1 MEVRLIDSSS
11 NQPHHAGKVVGSPL
25 KTISSNNRTTHK
37 FSESHDHPAP
47 FQYLIR
53 RALTRA
59 GKVEGVAY
67 KLDDIEGTR
76 GPLSESRV
84 LLNAPAPDSLKCKHL
99 IEYGVDSGGQP
110 YLDCEL
116 GDWECS
122 KMCLGYESAVP
133 DSQDD
138 QNAGRTRTDS
148 RGSTLLIDCQSA
160 PSSPAPFSYLRLKT
174 LESPHH
180 AGTTEQED
188 GNAGNQTFVRECIH
202 IPSDKM
208 APTFYFGCPAPSQ
221 RAGKADCASINVV
234 GTRVHAAIID
244 GGRAMDSCHSAPD
257 SQAYRPSSG
266 PHSIPEYQNA
276 DGTARSHILL
286 SSSRVSPVQNGSA
299 RTLPRR
305 PSAPNSTDQ
314 NAGHSDGHS
323 PPRLIGLKPK
333 LLSRS
338 PCASH
343 SSNSTEVIGRDA
355 KTLSPFKRFFSY
367 LWSIRLERLK
377 TREMTNFGW
386 RKKT

>member
-1 MEVRLIDSSS
+1 VEVRNIDPKSESH
-11 NQPHHAGKVVGSPL
+11 HHAGKIVGSPL

-47 FQYLIR
+47 FSYLFI
-53 RALTRA
+53 RAL
-59 GKVEGVAY
+59 EG
-67 KLDDIEGTR
+67 
-76 GPLSESRV
+76 
-84 LLNAPAPDSLKCKHL
+84 H
-99 IEYGVDSGGQP
+99 
-110 YLDCEL
+110 
-116 GDWECS
+116 
-122 KMCLGYESAVP
+122 
-133 DSQDD
+133 
-138 QNAGRTRTDS
+138 NAGRTRTDS
-148 RGSTLLIDCQSA
+148 RDVIPPSVAPCQSA

-180 AGTTEQED
+180 AGTTEQKD
-188 GNAGNQTFVRECIH
+188 GNAGNQTVVRLHPI
-202 IPSDKM
+202 IPSDRVS
-208 APTFYFGCPAPSQ
+208 PTFYFGCPAPSQ
-221 RAGKADCASINVV
+221 PVSKKTTVTC
-234 GTRVHAAIID
+234 
-244 GGRAMDSCHSAPD
+244 
-257 SQAYRPSSG
+257 YRPSSG
-266 PHSIPEYQNA
+266 PHSIPQTQNA
-276 DGTARSHILL
+276 DGTARSHFLL

-305 PSAPNSTDQ
+305 PSAPNSSDQ